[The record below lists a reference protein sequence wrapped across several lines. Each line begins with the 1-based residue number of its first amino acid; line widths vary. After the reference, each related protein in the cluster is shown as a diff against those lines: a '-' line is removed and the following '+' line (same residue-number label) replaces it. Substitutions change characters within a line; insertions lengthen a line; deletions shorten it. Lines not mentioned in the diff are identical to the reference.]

1 MHALRVNEGLQNQIM
16 TFERQCWKTEQYSR
30 RECIEIVR
38 NPDTTNETKVC
49 NLIEMAAGISITLES
64 LNACHCL
71 PSNQNDILIIK
82 FLRKTDAEM
91 VLSKKSKGKGFN
103 HRSIG
108 IEKAK
113 MFINES
119 LCRTLTSYGVNAKHY
134 GQRNGLKPSGLTMT
148 KMKIRIKPEGA
159 VSRITHITDLQK
171 LFPSYDFQL
180 NKFPIT
186 SHH

>member
-49 NLIEMAAGISITLES
+49 DLIEMAAGISITLES
-64 LNACHCL
+64 LNACHYL

-91 VLSKKSKGKGFN
+91 VLSKKAKV
-103 HRSIG
+103 RASI
-108 IEKAK
+108 IAV
-113 MFINES
+113 
-119 LCRTLTSYGVNAKHY
+119 LV
-134 GQRNGLKPSGLTMT
+134 LKKPKCLS
-148 KMKIRIKPEGA
+148 MKVFA
-159 VSRITHITDLQK
+159 AL
-171 LFPSYDFQL
+171 
-180 NKFPIT
+180 
-186 SHH
+186 